1 VKGDAKKGKA
11 GQDREDEI
19 RELVRRAHEGDAGV
33 LPRLR
38 RLLDERPEVWRQA
51 GDLARHAEQCLL
63 DVLAG
68 KSLFAREAV
77 GRKLAELKAGLAGP
91 EPTPLERLLVERIA
105 LAWLQVHHL
114 DLEVAALPG
123 GQAAGP
129 PGVYAQRRL
138 DSAQR
143 RYLQSIKALATIRK
157 LLTPRLAP
165 LEVSRRLGAGASGE
179 PVQGGA
185 APGRRLGVLN

>member
-1 VKGDAKKGKA
+1 VKGDAKQGPPEKD
-11 GQDREDEI
+11 QEQI
-19 RELVRRAHEGDAGV
+19 RELVRRAHDGDAGV

-38 RLLDERPEVWRQA
+38 RLLDGRPEVWRQA

-63 DVLAG
+63 DLLAG
-68 KSLFAREAV
+68 RSLFAREAV
-77 GRKLAELKAGLAGP
+77 ERKLAELKAGLAGP
-91 EPTPLERLLVERIA
+91 EPTPLERLLVDRIG
-105 LAWLQVHHL
+105 LCWLQVHSF
-114 DLEVAALPG
+114 DLAAAALPR

-143 RYLQSIKALATIRK
+143 RYLQAIKALATVRK
-157 LLTPRLAP
+157 LLPPRLAP
-165 LEVSRRLGAGASGE
+165 LEVSRRLGAGASCE

-185 APGRRLGVLN
+185 APGRRPGVLN

>member
-1 VKGDAKKGKA
+1 VKGEAK
-11 GQDREDEI
+11 RELTAKDQEQL

-38 RLLDERPEVWRQA
+38 RLLDERPEIWEQA
-51 GDLARHAEQCLL
+51 GDLARHAEQALL
-63 DVLAG
+63 ELVAG
-68 KSLFAREAV
+68 RSLFAREAV

-105 LAWLQVHHL
+105 VCWLEVHHL
-114 DLEVAALPG
+114 DLEVAALPRVP
-123 GQAAGP
+123 AAGP

-143 RYLQSIKALATIRK
+143 RYLQAIKALATVRK
-157 LLTPRLAP
+157 LLLPRLAP
-165 LEVSRRLGAGASGE
+165 LEISRRLGAGASCE